1 MFHQVVVNVRIVF
14 LFCRKFRS
22 VAPILALWI
31 IAIDSGKNSV
41 VIEPKFTGNESTL
54 AVGRTPGKPFG
65 HFEGWFPGQHSD
77 PIVSL
82 LTMIDNLV
90 TKLFDIVQGEIL
102 IGDLGFL
109 KADDVRIMG
118 LYDCFQLMQS
128 NPNAV
133 DVE

>member
-1 MFHQVVVNVRIVF
+1 
-14 LFCRKFRS
+14 
-22 VAPILALWI
+22 
-31 IAIDSGKNSV
+31 
-41 VIEPKFTGNESTL
+41 
-54 AVGRTPGKPFG
+54 
-65 HFEGWFPGQHSD
+65 
-77 PIVSL
+77 
-82 LTMIDNLV
+82 MIDNLV